1 MSKLPRYYDATFKQR
16 VVEYYIQNQP
26 NVSFRFVADLFQIK
40 GGHKTVKRWFDRYDG
55 TVLSLQ
61 QQHRSG
67 RPSILNKE
75 QAKQLITKVIR
86 THNHEAR
93 AIDYV
98 KIANSIRQQTNIPI
112 SLRTVQRYGQQSG
125 IRSKR
130 TIKRTYREC

>member
-1 MSKLPRYYDATFKQR
+1 MSRLPRYYDATFKQR

-67 RPSILNKE
+67 RPSILNK
-75 QAKQLITKVIR
+75 
-86 THNHEAR
+86 
-93 AIDYV
+93 
-98 KIANSIRQQTNIPI
+98 
-112 SLRTVQRYGQQSG
+112 
-125 IRSKR
+125 
-130 TIKRTYREC
+130 